1 MATRLEL
8 PVLLFRSSKPHF
20 RFRRFGLKSL
30 DSLNQQIHLE
40 KKTHLNLGQCS
51 KTFYGCNLRVFEIRY
66 SVIPDRPFQSSVWFV
81 NKAGAYMVR

>member
-8 PVLLFRSSKPHF
+8 PVLLFRSPKPHF

-40 KKTHLNLGQCS
+40 RKHNFCS
-51 KTFYGCNLRVFEIRY
+51 SEPGPMLYNFL
-66 SVIPDRPFQSSVWFV
+66 WL
-81 NKAGAYMVR
+81 